1 MNNDTKKFRQNEIS
15 QGYLNGSDLG
25 MREKQTL
32 NDACDKTG
40 FIPDKLISRSSWWGS
55 NEIGAFHYAG
65 EFAGKPAVLKV
76 QGVKPAAS
84 EADLIKGFSTINK
97 SKLIRAPYIYAA
109 IPWDEKNRYEAI
121 VLEQVQGEKVITA
134 PTDIS
139 QINRFF
145 EVYQDYRANCLHS
158 PWVEKPKLS
167 AALLIKANFTKWREI
182 SNKLYPNHPLRE
194 AGDAVLIDQALSVL
208 EQGYQNI
215 DLEFMHG
222 HFSTEDLYQTADHV
236 VILSNLYWSWR
247 PPLYDAVFGYHWF
260 MYHLGS
266 LEGINPEQIEQQ
278 RSLWLSAIE
287 SLPQVQANPT
297 LLKLALLERAAAG
310 LNLDVLSADPERP
323 ITSYL
328 INRSRND
335 IKKSLPSHEY
345 SN

>member
-1 MNNDTKKFRQNEIS
+1 
-15 QGYLNGSDLG
+15 
-25 MREKQTL
+25 
-32 NDACDKTG
+32 
-40 FIPDKLISRSSWWGS
+40 
-55 NEIGAFHYAG
+55 
-65 EFAGKPAVLKV
+65 
-76 QGVKPAAS
+76 
-84 EADLIKGFSTINK
+84 
-97 SKLIRAPYIYAA
+97 
-109 IPWDEKNRYEAI
+109 
-121 VLEQVQGEKVITA
+121 
-134 PTDIS
+134 
-139 QINRFF
+139 
-145 EVYQDYRANCLHS
+145 
-158 PWVEKPKLS
+158 VEKPKLS